1 MNWLRRDPASS
12 EKSQEDPPPYDDDPS
27 SVPEKIIPSDSAD
40 LVASGPPIIAGKK
53 VDFWIDW
60 SKPHFSAKYR
70 NPGLLGVWP
79 YEPGLQRDD
88 GLLFRTRA
96 SCNQM
101 TSLHPGEREHV
112 IHPDK
117 DWAKQWTW
125 AIFIRVLSN
134 PDQPT
139 SNFGCNLQILVKDLP
154 ARLRDKEICWNT
166 VNWNSKYDIVECKR
180 EISQKESF
188 WMRYLAFST
197 PEPLEE
203 KPLHSRSWVAE
214 VAVKHKDV
222 EWLKNHDFRTTPSP
236 KNIEIAE
243 IDQRT
248 APGRCKK
255 VVMFHRGTL
264 YGNDMTGQ
272 RVEAWKDEFTES
284 FGAFIEPMLSYQRSC

>member
-1 MNWLRRDPASS
+1 
-12 EKSQEDPPPYDDDPS
+12 
-27 SVPEKIIPSDSAD
+27 
-40 LVASGPPIIAGKK
+40 
-53 VDFWIDW
+53 
-60 SKPHFSAKYR
+60 
-70 NPGLLGVWP
+70 
-79 YEPGLQRDD
+79 
-88 GLLFRTRA
+88 
-96 SCNQM
+96 M

-117 DWAKQWTW
+117 DWTKQWAW

-236 KNIEIAE
+236 KNIEMYAQPRCFSIHSL
-243 IDQRT
+243 IQIWQRRNRP
-248 APGRCKK
+248 AD
-255 VVMFHRGTL
+255 GT
-264 YGNDMTGQ
+264 GTMQKGCHVSPRNP
-272 RVEAWKDEFTES
+272 VWKRHDGTE
-284 FGAFIEPMLSYQRSC
+284 G